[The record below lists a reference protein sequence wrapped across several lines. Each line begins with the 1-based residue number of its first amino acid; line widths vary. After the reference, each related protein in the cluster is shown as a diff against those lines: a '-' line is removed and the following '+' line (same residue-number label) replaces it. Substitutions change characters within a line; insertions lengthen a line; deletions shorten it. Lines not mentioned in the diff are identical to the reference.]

1 MPKMPDLSKMVKDL
15 NLEGIVSNVK
25 SMINPE
31 GIKPEDIGEDAIAKR
46 IAELSVLTKH
56 LANTASE
63 MSRECTS
70 LNSALEML
78 FKELKA
84 IEEAKTKPKA
94 ESEPAKTEPPAPT
107 DIQK

>member
-15 NLEGIVSNVK
+15 NLDGVVSNIK

-31 GIKPEDIGEDAIAKR
+31 GIKPEEIGEDAILKR

-56 LANTASE
+56 LAS
-63 MSRECTS
+63 TS
-70 LNSALEML
+70 DDMVKQCNVLNSGLEVL

-84 IEEAKTKPKA
+84 IEESKTKST
-94 ESEPAKTEPPAPT
+94 SEIKKPNSDNSK